1 MKDKQEIA
9 KLISEGRKRKKLT
22 QQDLAI
28 LLKVSDKAVSNWE
41 TGKNY
46 PDYAYLNDL
55 SNLLEIDFS
64 NNEKEM
70 NKTPKKQLK
79 LLFFSVI
86 ILFSLLFLITGT
98 YFITNFNQIKIYTI
112 NTDNKYYEILNSN
125 LIISNNEIIL
135 NINEIIN
142 YQKLTQSEYKITL
155 YYKENNKEVPIITT
169 ISSINLNENKKDS
182 KIVNNLENLYIKI
195 ENMETN
201 EIKKVKLV
209 FNKIISNDKIIYLT
223 PKENN
228 KKMSQSTKNLLK
240 NNNYIQNSEYKYEKI
255 NENEQFIYDYN
266 KGIIDYISTIDDT
279 TIKARGIYWDS
290 SISNSDF
297 IYEVYKNG
305 ELIEY
310 YPNSQDN
317 MIDIIYYWD
326 IYNIIDTEYQ
336 KITP

>member
-1 MKDKQEIA
+1 
-9 KLISEGRKRKKLT
+9 
-22 QQDLAI
+22 
-28 LLKVSDKAVSNWE
+28 
-41 TGKNY
+41 
-46 PDYAYLNDL
+46 
-55 SNLLEIDFS
+55 
-64 NNEKEM
+64 M

-98 YFITNFNQIKIYTI
+98 YFVTNFNQIKIYTI
-112 NTDNKYYEILNSN
+112 NTDNKYYEILNSS

-155 YYKENNKEVPIITT
+155 YYKENSQEIPIITS
-169 ISSINLNENKKDS
+169 ISSINLKENKKDS

-195 ENMETN
+195 ENIKTN

-209 FNKIISNDKIIYLT
+209 FDKIISNDKIIYLT
-223 PKENN
+223 LKENN

-240 NNNYIQNSEYKYEKI
+240 NNNYIQNSEYKYEK
-255 NENEQFIYDYN
+255 NTENEQFIYDYN
-266 KGIIDYISTIDDT
+266 KGIIDYISTIDNI

-310 YPNSQDN
+310 YPNNQDN